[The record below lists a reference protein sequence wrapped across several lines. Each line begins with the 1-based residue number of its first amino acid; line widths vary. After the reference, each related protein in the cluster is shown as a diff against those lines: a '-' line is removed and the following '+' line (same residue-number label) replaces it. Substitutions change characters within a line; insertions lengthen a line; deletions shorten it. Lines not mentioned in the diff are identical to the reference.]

1 MAIRQ
6 KRVMGGFEI
15 LRKSLYAVFFV
26 SQTPGISKQTLNE
39 CESLSCQHLQI
50 RGHNSLCK

>member
-15 LRKSLYAVFFV
+15 LRKSLCAVFFV
-26 SQTPGISKQTLNE
+26 CQTPGISKQTLNE
-39 CESLSCQHLQI
+39 C
-50 RGHNSLCK
+50 